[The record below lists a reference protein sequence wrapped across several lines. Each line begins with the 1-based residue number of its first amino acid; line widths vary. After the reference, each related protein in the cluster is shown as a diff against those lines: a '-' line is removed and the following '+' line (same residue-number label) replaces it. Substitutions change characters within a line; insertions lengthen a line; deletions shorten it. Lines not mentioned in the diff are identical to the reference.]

1 MHGCLEWVGNPE
13 KTLFFQKYFRFSKM
27 DIYKCPN
34 FISLFTLGK
43 KKVELFA
50 KTLLEHNDLIPEK
63 MIYLLL
69 RYFFSLKNKN
79 KNV

>member
-1 MHGCLEWVGNPE
+1 MSGMGGSRK

-43 KKVELFA
+43 KKDELFA
-50 KTLLEHNDLIPEK
+50 KTLLEHNALIPEK
-63 MIYLLL
+63 MIYMLL
-69 RYFFSLKNKN
+69 RYFFFVKK
-79 KNV
+79 

>member
-1 MHGCLEWVGNPE
+1 
-13 KTLFFQKYFRFSKM
+13 M

-43 KKVELFA
+43 KKDELFA
-50 KTLLEHNDLIPEK
+50 KTLLEHNALVPEK
-63 MIYLLL
+63 TTQMLL